1 MPPRTGLI
9 NFSCGN
15 ACKSQPWSFVT
26 PDRPIAIPDM
36 GRGAFKSLVSLYD
49 RHVGC
54 NHKRRVEQNRES
66 KSYHEMV
73 FFMDEFPFEVIYAH
87 SSEFGQ

>member
-9 NFSCGN
+9 NFSGGN
-15 ACKSQPWSFVT
+15 ARKSQPWSFVT

-36 GRGAFKSLVSLYD
+36 GRRAFKSLAALDD

-54 NHKRRVEQNRES
+54 NHKWRVEQNRES
-66 KSYHEMV
+66 KSYHEMD
-73 FFMDEFPFEVIYAH
+73 FFH
-87 SSEFGQ
+87 G